1 MKQVHWFE
9 KILKEKYNNIWPVCA
24 CGCGEKVKWKAGIR
38 DFSRYKQYHSGRIVG
53 KQHSIVMKQKI
64 KDGTWSPWS
73 KGLTKETDERVRLMG
88 KKQSETLRKN
98 KRIMSEEGKQ
108 SRRIGMVN
116 HLKKYKWRII
126 GKKEIELLNEQEVK
140 DNCKILKQFDTG
152 IGYITDGYC
161 PETNT
166 VYEIY
171 EKRHL
176 NSIEKDEIRKQRI
189 IDHLKCNFK
198 TIWV

>member
-1 MKQVHWFE
+1 
-9 KILKEKYNNIWPVCA
+9 
-24 CGCGEKVKWKAGIR
+24 
-38 DFSRYKQYHSGRIVG
+38 
-53 KQHSIVMKQKI
+53 MKQKFQN
-64 KDGTWSPWS
+64 GSMTPWC
-73 KGLTKETDERVRLMG
+73 KGLTKETDKRVMLMG
-88 KKQSETLRKN
+88 KKLSESLHKN

-126 GKKEIELLNEQEVK
+126 GKREIELLNKQEIK

-176 NSIEKDEIRKQRI
+176 NSIEKDEVRKQRI
-189 IDHLKCNFK
+189 IEHLKCNFK
-198 TIWV
+198 TIWVE